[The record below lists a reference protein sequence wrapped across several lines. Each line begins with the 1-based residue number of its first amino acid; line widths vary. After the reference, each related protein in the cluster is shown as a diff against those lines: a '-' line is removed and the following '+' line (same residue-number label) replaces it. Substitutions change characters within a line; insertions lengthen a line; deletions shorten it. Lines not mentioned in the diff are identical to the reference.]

1 MVSQKQKRGGE
12 RAVEKT
18 RNGKVQK
25 RLFHFA
31 WKSRT
36 QRGIP
41 TFPQPRL
48 LLFRKHKTTTT
59 GILIVVHRKEWL
71 TPDSAAT
78 RPIRAA
84 FTSRLVA
91 TSIAQFAQWFLS
103 ALMGLP
109 HPLQTCSGFGCLTSS
124 TLLPFTSRLLR
135 CVRRVAISCRA
146 MLVVEVALD
155 TQDQISWATYSATGA
170 TSLRQVSEVS
180 QSLIASDDAIRQ
192 FPLRSSQKSER
203 RRGSL

>member
-71 TPDSAAT
+71 TPDTSPRVQKVLA
-78 RPIRAA
+78 RRNVFVHGEWHLWIYCCNWKV
-84 FTSRLVA
+84 FTKGKR
-91 TSIAQFAQWFLS
+91 T
-103 ALMGLP
+103 GD
-109 HPLQTCSGFGCLTSS
+109 SS
-124 TLLPFTSRLLR
+124 TKPRIRLAADVLNG
-135 CVRRVAISCRA
+135 
-146 MLVVEVALD
+146 
-155 TQDQISWATYSATGA
+155 QK
-170 TSLRQVSEVS
+170 
-180 QSLIASDDAIRQ
+180 LI
-192 FPLRSSQKSER
+192 
-203 RRGSL
+203 

>member
-71 TPDSAAT
+71 TPDS
-78 RPIRAA
+78 
-84 FTSRLVA
+84 
-91 TSIAQFAQWFLS
+91 IAHFQPRGNGA
-103 ALMGLP
+103 
-109 HPLQTCSGFGCLTSS
+109 SGET
-124 TLLPFTSRLLR
+124 
-135 CVRRVAISCRA
+135 
-146 MLVVEVALD
+146 
-155 TQDQISWATYSATGA
+155 
-170 TSLRQVSEVS
+170 RQVS
-180 QSLIASDDAIRQ
+180 
-192 FPLRSSQKSER
+192 SSSACGRKLPR
-203 RRGSL
+203 R